1 MLDAAPGWAT
11 ESSITTFVTGTNAR
25 KVKATEMS
33 SKWEEEV
40 RGIFFLFF
48 LGWGGEDP
56 HPHLLSSLL
65 GWLHSHE
72 RRKECERCEGTDECM
87 NGRKSGI

>member
-48 LGWGGEDP
+48 WGEGGP
-56 HPHLLSSLL
+56 TPTPTPPFQLA
-65 GWLHSHE
+65 WLAPFPRE
-72 RRKECERCEGTDECM
+72 AEGV
-87 NGRKSGI
+87 RAL